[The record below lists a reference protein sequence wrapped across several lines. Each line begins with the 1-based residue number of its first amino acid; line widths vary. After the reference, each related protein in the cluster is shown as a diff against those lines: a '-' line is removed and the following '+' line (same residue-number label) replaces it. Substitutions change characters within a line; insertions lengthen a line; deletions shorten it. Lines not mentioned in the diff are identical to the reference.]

1 MGIEKG
7 DKILNDKILN
17 LENSKSIKA
26 LFDNLRHFLIPSRII
41 ETKNSKVF
49 CPYRYGLAY

>member
-1 MGIEKG
+1 VGIEKG